1 LDRPFVVIRCTWGRG
16 IIVTDPAVGLH
27 DLPKH
32 VILTL
37 VLFNNPIFEVSYPE
51 RWRDRPYET
60 AATPLIGKVPSPTDV
75 FLEDESVNARR
86 TQRRLPLA
94 GVFFIS
100 SYDPDKSSVSGV
112 FLCKENADTC
122 STI

>member
-1 LDRPFVVIRCTWGRG
+1 MFSTSQYAIAL
-16 IIVTDPAVGLH
+16 TDPAVGLH
-27 DLPKH
+27 DRPNH
-32 VILTL
+32 VILNL

-86 TQRRLPLA
+86 TQRRLPHA

-100 SYDPDKSSVSGV
+100 SYDPDKSCVSGV